1 MSEVAFLDV
10 DTQVDFMNP
19 GGKLYAQGAEAIKP
33 QLAQLVELARAQQ
46 IPLVSSVDAHAED
59 DPEFEQWP
67 PHAVVGT
74 PGQAKIDETLTG
86 DERYVPNQPGA
97 ELPDPGRCHVVLEK
111 QALPVFQN
119 QHAEA
124 VFAATGASR
133 FVVFG
138 VVTECCVKEA
148 VLGLLARG
156 YQVEVVEDAIWPIE
170 PAGGEAALAEMTA
183 QGATRVKTA
192 DILAQHVSQA

>member
-1 MSEVAFLDV
+1 MSGVAFLDV

-33 QLAQLVELARAQQ
+33 KLAQLVELAREQG
-46 IPLVSSVDAHAED
+46 IPLLSSVDAHAPD
-59 DPEFEQWP
+59 DPEFAQWP

-74 PGQAKIDETLTG
+74 PGQAKIAETVTG
-86 DERYVPNQPGA
+86 DEQVVPNRPGVT
-97 ELPDPGRCHVVLEK
+97 LPDPTRCHVVLEK
-111 QALPVFQN
+111 QDLPVFTN

-124 VFAATGASR
+124 MFAATGARR

-156 YQVEVVEDAIWPIE
+156 YEVEVVEDAIWPIE
-170 PAGGEAALAEMTA
+170 PAGGQVALEAMVE
-183 QGATRVKTA
+183 QGATLVRTA
-192 DILAQHVSQA
+192 DVLDQHVSRA

>member
-19 GGKLYAQGAEAIKP
+19 GGNLYAQGAEAIKP
-33 QLAQLVELARAQQ
+33 RLAQLVELARAQG
-46 IPLVSSVDAHAED
+46 IPLVSSVDAHTAD
-59 DPEFEQWP
+59 DPEFAQWP

-74 PGQAKIDETLTG
+74 PGQAKIAETVTG
-86 DERYVPNQPGA
+86 DERRVPNQPGVD
-97 ELPDPGRCHVVLEK
+97 LPDPTRCHVVLEK
-111 QALPVFQN
+111 QDLPVFTN

-124 VFAATGASR
+124 VFAATGARR

-148 VLGLLARG
+148 VLGLLERG

-170 PAGGEAALAEMTA
+170 PAGGQAALEVMTA
-183 QGATRVKTA
+183 RGAKLVQTA
-192 DILAQHVSQA
+192 DVLAQHVSRA